1 MELIERVQTNADWA
15 IYIFIGCFLIVAI
28 VKGVFTRRFNDFL
41 YLPAN
46 GKYVK
51 IYKEN
56 VSITDRFTFPLTVV
70 QILSY
75 SFFIHLIFSFL
86 GYLQKNNFFDF
97 FKVAAAISAF
107 VLLKF
112 IIEKTIAFLFEI
124 NDFYNKL
131 VFQRSAYKVY
141 SGLIF
146 LLISFIL
153 FYIKTP
159 NFHLTITLLTIFLV
173 IYFVLHIY
181 LLKSFQKSIS
191 GNLFYFILYL
201 CALEIAPYYFA
212 YYWLI
217 KIQ

>member
-86 GYLQKNNFFDF
+86 GYLQKNNFSDF

-107 VLLKF
+107 VLLQF
-112 IIEKTIAFLFEI
+112 IIEQTIAFVFAI
-124 NDFYNKL
+124 HGVYDRL
-131 VFQRSAYKVY
+131 VFKRSAYKVY
-141 SGLIF
+141 SGLI
-146 LLISFIL
+146 LLLTSFIL
-153 FYIKTP
+153 FYTKTP
-159 NFHLTITLLTIFLV
+159 NSHLTIALLTMLLV
-173 IYFVLHIY
+173 IYFALHT
-181 LLKSFQKSIS
+181 
-191 GNLFYFILYL
+191 
-201 CALEIAPYYFA
+201 
-212 YYWLI
+212 
-217 KIQ
+217 

>member
-1 MELIERVQTNADWA
+1 
-15 IYIFIGCFLIVAI
+15 FIGCFLIVAI
-28 VKGVFTRRFNDFL
+28 VIGVFTSCFNDFL

-51 IYKEN
+51 INKEN
-56 VSITDRFTFPLTVV
+56 ASITDRFTFPLTVV

-86 GYLQKNNFFDF
+86 VYLQKNNFFDF

-141 SGLIF
+141 SGLIL

-153 FYIKTP
+153 FIQK
-159 NFHLTITLLTIFLV
+159 HLIFT
-173 IYFVLHIY
+173 
-181 LLKSFQKSIS
+181 
-191 GNLFYFILYL
+191 
-201 CALEIAPYYFA
+201 
-212 YYWLI
+212 
-217 KIQ
+217 